1 MTATTLKE
9 QAMNSATRL
18 ASKVISSTR
27 NLTTAT
33 GDVAYTGVGFTP
45 TSIIVFSALS
55 DAMSVGVADSAKTG
69 GGLSHKAATAYYSMV
84 GAGYGANVLISCDQ
98 GANNYHTASVKSYD
112 ADGFTL
118 TWTKVNSPTGTL
130 ELVFLCFR

>member
-18 ASKVISSTR
+18 KSKVISATR
-27 NLTTAT
+27 DLTAVT

-45 TSIIVFSALS
+45 TSLIASADLS
-55 DAMSVGVADSAKTG
+55 TKKSWTLGFADSAKAGQGHYLTDVPQSG
-69 GGLSHKAATAYYSMV
+69 PLSDV
-84 GAGYGANVLISCDQ
+84 GATVIIFAQSA
-98 GANNYHTASVKSYD
+98 ANNYQYAIVKSYD

-118 TWTKVNSPTGTL
+118 TWTKVNSPTGTATIR
-130 ELVFLCFR
+130 FLCFS